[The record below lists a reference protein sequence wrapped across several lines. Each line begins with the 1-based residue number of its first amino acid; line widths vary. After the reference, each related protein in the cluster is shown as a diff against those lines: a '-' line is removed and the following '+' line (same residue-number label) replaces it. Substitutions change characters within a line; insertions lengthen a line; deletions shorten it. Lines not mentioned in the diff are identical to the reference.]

1 MEFENEIFSGAP
13 PRELPPRLCD
23 VPHCGKMCVPTHS
36 FDHTNVTCWECDKFH
51 CIDCT
56 KQIWSGEWNGEI
68 FYKPVFKLPGMRH
81 EVFRCAFCRASF
93 DRFKEVAAQEA
104 ELA

>member
-36 FDHTNVTCWECDKFH
+36 FDHTNVKGKGTGTARS
-51 CIDCT
+51 IGRY
-56 KQIWSGEWNGEI
+56 S
-68 FYKPVFKLPGMRH
+68 YM
-81 EVFRCAFCRASF
+81 
-93 DRFKEVAAQEA
+93 
-104 ELA
+104 